1 MPVVTDGCLSIQAR
15 IRRFERSRN
24 NCPRTSQRRYDSGNR
39 DYGDAPSLLACFFFY
54 VLKLLPLDSSI
65 VEEHKREILEAKQI
79 ARKLTMVVVP
89 SEKSDDKEKEKDKEE
104 EKNEKVFTRPMTVPH
119 CAARCQAGVLCIDET
134 FVILTMPS
142 SLTECNV

>member
-1 MPVVTDGCLSIQAR
+1 MEGTLSMQTR

-24 NCPRTSQRRYDSGNR
+24 NCPRTFQRRYDSGNG
-39 DYGDAPSLLACFFFY
+39 DHGDAPSLLACSFY

-65 VEEHKREILEAKQI
+65 IEEHKREILEAKQI

-104 EKNEKVFTRPMTVPH
+104 DKNEKVFTRPMTG
-119 CAARCQAGVLCIDET
+119 ASLCGT
-134 FVILTMPS
+134 LPGRRA
-142 SLTECNV
+142 LYR